1 MKTGV
6 QNENTILFKI
16 APKMKYLGINLTKHV
31 QDLYAE
37 NYKMLMKEF
46 KDLTSRDMPSRI
58 VRLNIVNMQ
67 VLQN

>member
-46 KDLTSRDMPSRI
+46 KEDLISRDTPCI
-58 VRLNIVNMQ
+58 QEL
-67 VLQN
+67 